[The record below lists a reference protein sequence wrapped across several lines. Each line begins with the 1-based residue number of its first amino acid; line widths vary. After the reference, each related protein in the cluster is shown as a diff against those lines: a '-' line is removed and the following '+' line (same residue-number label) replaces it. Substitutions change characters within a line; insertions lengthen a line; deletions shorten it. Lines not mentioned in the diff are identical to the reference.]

1 MSFTVC
7 NDGARPLS
15 FFFARVS
22 FNVGEPGKGGVLGI
36 PTQVA
41 FDGTRHTVGG
51 CLV

>member
-15 FFFARVS
+15 FFS
-22 FNVGEPGKGGVLGI
+22 EI

-51 CLV
+51 CVV